1 MSNYNFVCLMGN
13 LTKDPDLKYTASGT
27 PVCNITLAINSFF
40 KDKQG
45 EKKENAIFVPI
56 TVWGKQA
63 ETSAEYLKKG
73 RGVLIDGRLNQEKWE
88 DKDGTKRS
96 RITVTASQVR
106 FLGTNPKGKDE
117 TKAPE
122 SGAAQEDENIPF

>member
-13 LTKDPDLKYTASGT
+13 LTKDPDLKYTQSGT
-27 PVCNITLAINSFF
+27 PVCNLTLAINSFF

-45 EKKENAIFVPI
+45 EKKENAIFVPV

-106 FLGTNPKGKDE
+106 FLGTNPNRKDE
-117 TKAPE
+117 PATSEPPVE
-122 SGAAQEDENIPF
+122 Q